1 MAINIQQEQ
10 LIAFRELARALPR
23 RRKGR
28 PLHVSTVHR
37 WRSRGLNGV
46 RLEAVRVGGQWN
58 TSWEAFR
65 RFCDRLTALHSG
77 HGLEPTQPGPPR
89 GFHEPSDA
97 TLRQNGW

>member
-1 MAINIQQEQ
+1 MAIDIQQEQ
-10 LIAFRELARALPR
+10 LVSFRELARALPR
-23 RRKGR
+23 RRRDR
-28 PLHVSTVHR
+28 PLHISTVHR

-65 RFCDRLTALHSG
+65 RFCDRLTTLHAG
-77 HGLEPTQPGPPR
+77 PGQQPAPQHGC
-89 GFHEPSDA
+89 HEPSDA